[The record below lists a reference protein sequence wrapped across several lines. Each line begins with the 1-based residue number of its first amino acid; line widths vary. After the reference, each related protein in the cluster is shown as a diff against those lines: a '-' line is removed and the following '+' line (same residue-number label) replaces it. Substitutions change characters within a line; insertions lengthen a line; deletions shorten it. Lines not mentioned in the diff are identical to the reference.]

1 MTEPII
7 SINDLSVYFNKKK
20 ALNNVTMD
28 FYPNEITALI
38 GPSGSGKSTL
48 LRSINRMGDL
58 NPEWTLTG
66 AVSYNGHNVYSPRTD
81 TVELRK
87 QIGMVFQQPNPFP
100 MSIYENVVYGLRIN
114 GIKDKAVLDKAVEES
129 LKGASI
135 WEEVKDRLHESA
147 LGLSGGQ
154 QQRICIARVLATS
167 PKVILLDEPTSA
179 LDPISAGKIE
189 ETLYNLKDQYTLLL
203 VLCNKLVVSPNEQA
217 FSLMDNSLNIHRLS
231 ICSLIHNTKKQKIT
245 LPVSSVKK
253 GRIHYQL

>member
-87 QIGMVFQQPNPFP
+87 EIGMVFQQPNPFP

-129 LKGASI
+129 LKGAQSGKKSKTVSMTQHLDFQ
-135 WEEVKDRLHESA
+135 EGNNNVSVLHGFLPRLQR
-147 LGLSGGQ
+147 LSFLTN
-154 QQRICIARVLATS
+154 QRLPSTLS
-167 PKVILLDEPTSA
+167 PLVRLRKPYI
-179 LDPISAGKIE
+179 
-189 ETLYNLKDQYTLLL
+189 TLRTNIPCCSSH
-203 VLCNKLVVSPNEQA
+203 VLCNRQAVSHNEQP
-217 FSLMDNSLNIHRLS
+217 FSSMENSLSIHQRKT
-231 ICSLIHNTKKQKIT
+231 CS
-245 LPVSSVKK
+245 
-253 GRIHYQL
+253 